1 MQTIAARWKRFGYRR
16 INMMLRREGISIN
29 HKKAYRLYK
38 EAGMQLKR
46 KLKRKTYAKRGTPDR
61 SHLLGPN
68 DRWSMDFVSDATA
81 GGRKLRIFT
90 LIDEVT
96 RECIAIEVDT
106 SITGQQVSRYLNK
119 AILFRGRPKEIL
131 TDNGPEF
138 TSNALNAWAY
148 ERHIEH
154 VFIDPGKPMQ
164 NGFIESFNGRLRDE
178 CLNLNWFNSLQDA
191 REIISQWKDE
201 YNMVRP
207 HSSLGNLTPAEYAK
221 TLKNHEATKV
231 ASGT

>member
-1 MQTIAARWKRFGYRR
+1 
-16 INMMLRREGISIN
+16 
-29 HKKAYRLYK
+29 
-38 EAGMQLKR
+38 
-46 KLKRKTYAKRGTPDR
+46 
-61 SHLLGPN
+61 
-68 DRWSMDFVSDATA
+68 MDFVSDTTAT
-81 GGRKLRIFT
+81 GRKLRIFT

-154 VFIDPGKPMQ
+154 VFIEPGKTMQ
-164 NGFIESFNGRLRDE
+164 NGFIESFNGRFRDE
-178 CLNLNWFNSLQDA
+178 CLNLNWFSSLHDA
-191 REIISQWKDE
+191 REIISRWKDE

-207 HSSLGNLTPAEYAK
+207 EVSLGDMTPVEYAR
-221 TLKNHEATKV
+221 TLKNHAATKV
-231 ASGT
+231 TSGT

>member
-1 MQTIAARWKRFGYRR
+1 MLAIAARWKRFGYRR
-16 INMMLRREGISIN
+16 VNMMLRREGISIN
-29 HKKAYRLYK
+29 HKKVYRLYK
-38 EAGMQLKR
+38 EAGLILKR
-46 KLKRKTYAKRGTPDR
+46 KLKRKTYEKRGMPDR
-61 SHLLGPN
+61 SRLPGPN
-68 DRWSMDFVSDATA
+68 DRWSMDFVSDTTAT
-81 GGRKLRIFT
+81 GRKLRIFT

-154 VFIDPGKPMQ
+154 VFIEPGKPMQ
-164 NGFIESFNGRLRDE
+164 NGFIESFNGRFRDE
-178 CLNLNWFNSLQDA
+178 CLNLNWFNSLHDA
-191 REIISQWKDE
+191 REIISRWKDE

-207 HSSLGNLTPAEYAK
+207 HSSLGDMTPVEYAR
-221 TLKNHEATKV
+221 TLKNHAATKV

>member
-1 MQTIAARWKRFGYRR
+1 MQA
-16 INMMLRREGISIN
+16 L
-29 HKKAYRLYK
+29 
-38 EAGMQLKR
+38 
-46 KLKRKTYAKRGTPDR
+46 
-61 SHLLGPN
+61 
-68 DRWSMDFVSDATA
+68 
-81 GGRKLRIFT
+81 
-90 LIDEVT
+90 
-96 RECIAIEVDT
+96 EVDT

-119 AILFRGRPKEIL
+119 AIMFRGKPKEIL

-164 NGFIESFNGRLRDE
+164 NGFIESFNGKLRDE
-178 CLNLNWFNSLQDA
+178 CLNLNWFHNLQEA
-191 REIISQWKDE
+191 REIIGRWKDE

-207 HSSLGNLTPAEYAK
+207 HSALGEITPAEYAK
-221 TLKNHEATKV
+221 TITNHAGTKV

>member
-1 MQTIAARWKRFGYRR
+1 
-16 INMMLRREGISIN
+16 
-29 HKKAYRLYK
+29 
-38 EAGMQLKR
+38 
-46 KLKRKTYAKRGTPDR
+46 
-61 SHLLGPN
+61 
-68 DRWSMDFVSDATA
+68 MDFVSDTTAT
-81 GGRKLRIFT
+81 GRKLRIFT

-96 RECIAIEVDT
+96 RECIALEVDT

-119 AILFRGRPKEIL
+119 AIMFTGKPKEIL

-148 ERHIEH
+148 EKHIEH

-164 NGFIESFNGRLRDE
+164 NGFIESFNGKPRDE
-178 CLNLNWFNSLQDA
+178 CLNPNWFRSLQDA

-207 HSSLGNLTPAEYAK
+207 HSALGEMTPAEYAK
-221 TLKNHEATKV
+221 TFPNHEVTKV
-231 ASGT
+231 ARGT

>member
-1 MQTIAARWKRFGYRR
+1 MLAIAARWKRFGYRR
-16 INMMLRREGISIN
+16 VNMMLRREGISIN
-29 HKKAYRLYK
+29 HKKVYRLYK
-38 EAGMQLKR
+38 EAGLMLKR
-46 KLKRKTYAKRGTPDR
+46 KLKRKTYAKRGMPDR
-61 SHLLGPN
+61 SRLPGPN
-68 DRWSMDFVSDATA
+68 DRWSMDFVSDTTAT
-81 GGRKLRIFT
+81 GRKLRIFT

-154 VFIDPGKPMQ
+154 VFIEPGKPMQ
-164 NGFIESFNGRLRDE
+164 NGFIESFNGRFRDE
-178 CLNLNWFNSLQDA
+178 CLNLNRFNSLHDA
-191 REIISQWKDE
+191 REIISRWKDE

-207 HSSLGNLTPAEYAK
+207 HSSLGDMTPVEYAR
-221 TLKNHEATKV
+221 TLKNHAATKV